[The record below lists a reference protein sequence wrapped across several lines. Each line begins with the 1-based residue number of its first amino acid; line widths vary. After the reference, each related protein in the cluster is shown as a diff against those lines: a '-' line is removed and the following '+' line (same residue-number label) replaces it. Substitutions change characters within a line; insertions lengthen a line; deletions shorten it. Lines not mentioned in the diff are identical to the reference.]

1 MRRKAILYIRVSTD
15 EQAEKGYSLKHQ
27 QERLERYCEF
37 QNIEIVA
44 TYQDD
49 HSAKSFE
56 RPEFQNLLGNL
67 KKKKQAASLLLFTKW
82 DRFSRNAGDA
92 YGMINQ
98 LRKLGVD
105 PQAIEQP
112 LDLDIP
118 ENKIMLAFY
127 LAAPEVENDRR
138 ALNTLVGMR
147 RARKEGRW
155 LTTAPK
161 GYRNCRSEDNKPII
175 EPNKDAH
182 LVKEAFEELT
192 KGVLDIE
199 AVRRMINKKGLKV
212 SRSAFW
218 YLVRNPMYC
227 GKLFVPA
234 WKDEEA
240 RYVKGIHEPLISE
253 SLFDDVQDVLNGKKR
268 KTPAK
273 NTRREELPLR
283 GYLIC
288 KQCGRPLTGSASHG
302 NGGKYFY
309 YHCQASLG
317 CKERFKAKEANENFL
332 KYLKTFRTKSDVL
345 DLYLMIME
353 EKFKK
358 GKSLQLTENREM
370 DARIQKLSTRLK
382 NAKEMMLDGEM
393 ERSEYKQ
400 IVSELEP
407 ELDKLKRK
415 KATAGS
421 EEDDYQRYLA
431 KGLCL
436 LKSIDERYEKAD
448 LEKRQQIVGVIFP
461 DKLVYSEG
469 SYRTKTPHPLFEVIT
484 TTEAALEG
492 KEKRKGQHFA
502 DLSCQ
507 VASTG
512 IEPVSKV

>member
-1 MRRKAILYIRVSTD
+1 MKRKAILYIRVSTD

-37 QNIEIVA
+37 QNIEVVA

-49 HSAKSFE
+49 HSKSFE
-56 RPEFQNLLGNL
+56 RPQFQALLGTL

-182 LVKEAFEELT
+182 LVQEAFEELA

-199 AVRRMINKKGLKV
+199 AVRRQINKMGLKV

-240 RYVKGIHEPLISE
+240 RYVKAIHEPLISE
-253 SLFDDVQDVLNGKKR
+253 SLFDEVQDVLNGRKK

-302 NGGKYFY
+302 NGGKYYY

-317 CKERFKAKEANENFL
+317 CKERFKAKQANDEFL
-332 KYLKTFRTKSDVL
+332 DYLRTFKTKSEVL

-358 GKSLQLTENREM
+358 GKSLKVADDKET
-370 DARIQKLSTRLK
+370 DARITKLSTRLK

-407 ELDKLKRK
+407 EIEKLKRL
-415 KATAGS
+415 KANAGLV
-421 EEDDYQRYLA
+421 EDDYQRYL
-431 KGLCL
+431 KGGLCL
-436 LKSIDERYEKAD
+436 LKNIAERYAVAD

-461 DKLVYSEG
+461 EKVVYDAG
-469 SYRTKTPHPLFEVIT
+469 TYRTTTPHPIFEVIT
-484 TTEAALEG
+484 ATEAALG
-492 KEKRKGQHFA
+492 GNKKRKSQHFA

-507 VASTG
+507 VAPTG